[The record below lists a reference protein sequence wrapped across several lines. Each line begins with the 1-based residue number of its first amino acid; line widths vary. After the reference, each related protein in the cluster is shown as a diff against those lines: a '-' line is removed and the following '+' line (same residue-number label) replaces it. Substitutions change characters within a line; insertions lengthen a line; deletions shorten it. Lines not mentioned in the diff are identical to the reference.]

1 MLTAS
6 QRFAHSR
13 THLKLTGAPAFPPL
27 AESDYLL
34 GNREDVMAA
43 ALFGLSGPITVNG
56 QDSHA
61 GSTPMAGRRDALV
74 AASRLIRAVQDIAL
88 EFKPDG
94 VGTVGEMRLM
104 PNSRNTIPGEIFLTV
119 DIRHPDDQALES
131 MAARLAVELDRLSE
145 NPGIEVHCEE
155 IWHNPAVKFDE
166 RCIAAVSG
174 AAESLGYSNQ
184 RIVSGAGH
192 DACQVC
198 RIVPTSMIFVPCE
211 GGLSHNEEEHAEPV
225 DLEAGCNVLL
235 HAMLEL
241 AGKP

>member
-1 MLTAS
+1 MPTKRLIS
-6 QRFAHSR
+6 F
-13 THLKLTGAPAFPPL
+13 
-27 AESDYLL
+27 
-34 GNREDVMAA
+34 N
-43 ALFGLSGPITVNG
+43 VNG
-56 QDSHA
+56 
-61 GSTPMAGRRDALV
+61 
-74 AASRLIRAVQDIAL
+74 IRASVKKGFYDT
-88 EFKPDG
+88 FKQLDAD
-94 VGTVGEMRLM
+94 
-104 PNSRNTIPGEIFLTV
+104 FLCLQETKAQ
-119 DIRHPDDQALES
+119 DDQTLEA
-131 MAARLAVELDRLSE
+131 MAARLTGEMDQLRKL
-145 NPGIEVHCEE
+145 PGIKVHSEE

-166 RCIAAVSG
+166 RCVAAVSG

-211 GGLSHNEEEHAEPV
+211 GGLSHNEEEHAEPA